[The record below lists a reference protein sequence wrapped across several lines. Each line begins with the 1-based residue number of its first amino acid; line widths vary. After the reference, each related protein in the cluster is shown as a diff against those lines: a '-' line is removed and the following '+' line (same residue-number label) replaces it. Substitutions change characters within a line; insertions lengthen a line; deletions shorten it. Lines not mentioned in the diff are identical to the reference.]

1 MKRLLFTFILVLSS
15 GNCSGQAYIAMPSDS
30 ATWRYRIYD
39 ADYLVQVIDFILY
52 LNGTDTIANGHTYHK
67 IYSRQ
72 CRQEGPIG
80 FNPPLVDEEATSADT
95 YFGAIRESSKQV
107 FELEGS
113 AEQLIYDF
121 TVAVSDSIAAYSG
134 KDKVVSIDSVL
145 LTDGLYHKRYLTTD
159 TNYSV
164 IEGVGSSLGLLP
176 GLNDGGGATTF
187 ICMSYDPL
195 VYSPDT
201 SLPCT
206 YIYPLGYSAA
216 VANVNVDPIDVN
228 VYPIPANN
236 KVHIATNASGPVKF
250 IIFNALGQELWS
262 GEVSGIYD
270 IDVHQWA
277 KGIYYFRA
285 NGAVG
290 PRNTK
295 IMILD

>member
-1 MKRLLFTFILVLSS
+1 MKRALVLIIFILGSS
-15 GNCSGQAYIAMPSDS
+15 NCYGQAYIAMPSDS

-80 FNPPLVDEEATSADT
+80 FNPPLVAEEATSADT

-113 AEQLIYDF
+113 LEQLIYDF
-121 TVAVSDSIAAYSG
+121 TVAVSDSIPAYSG

-159 TNYSV
+159 SNYSV

-187 ICMSYDPL
+187 ICMSHDPL
-195 VYSPDT
+195 AYSPDT
-201 SLPCT
+201 ALPCT
-206 YIYPLGYSAA
+206 YIYPLGYD
-216 VANVNVDPIDVN
+216 VVVTNVNVAATDVSIFPVPAETTIDVSISAAKTVN
-228 VYPIPANN
+228 LV
-236 KVHIATNASGPVKF
+236 
-250 IIFNALGQELWS
+250 IFNELGQIFWS
-262 GEVSGIYD
+262 GDFSDKCD
-270 IDVHQWA
+270 INVQQWPR
-277 KGIYYFRA
+277 GIYYLHTNGPSGSRA
-285 NGAVG
+285 
-290 PRNTK
+290 TK
-295 IMILD
+295 MIILD